1 MVDQPNAG
9 TDLDKPSGEPGQVP
23 DAADHE
29 AVRYARLSGVMGIV
43 FAALFVVGLVL
54 VHRSPS
60 LALPD
65 ADYAQFYA
73 DGGQHVLVTAGT
85 SIMPFAGIAFLWHM
99 TTIRLLVRART
110 PAPPAIPEGLQL
122 LSGAMFVILLLA
134 GIGAA
139 GATALL
145 MDLTD
150 APLSSV
156 GVARALSGLGYGLV
170 FVYAIRGAGMYAI
183 TTTTLLRKAGILSRW
198 VAVLGYVA
206 AAVLL
211 VSTTYNPLV
220 VLVFP
225 AWVVL
230 VSVEVLIRA
239 GRPGDRGSLENG
251 NAASRHHAVSM
262 GYRGRRASRESQDL

>member
-1 MVDQPNAG
+1 M
-9 TDLDKPSGEPGQVP
+9 
-23 DAADHE
+23 
-29 AVRYARLSGVMGIV
+29 
-43 FAALFVVGLVL
+43 
-54 VHRSPS
+54 
-60 LALPD
+60 
-65 ADYAQFYA
+65 
-73 DGGQHVLVTAGT
+73 
-85 SIMPFAGIAFLWHM
+85 
-99 TTIRLLVRART
+99 
-110 PAPPAIPEGLQL
+110 
-122 LSGAMFVILLLA
+122 
-134 GIGAA
+134 
-139 GATALL
+139 
-145 MDLTD
+145 
-150 APLSSV
+150 
-156 GVARALSGLGYGLV
+156 

-183 TTTTLLRKAGILSRW
+183 TTTTLLRKAGVLSRW

-251 NAASRHHAVSM
+251 NAASRRHAVSM